1 MHVSDRTTTTY
12 SLIRFNV
19 LRSLDPKLSDIHA
32 GSNYTDKIRL
42 MSRRINL
49 FLGFKRQKFFFST
62 VRIGLI
68 FRT

>member
-1 MHVSDRTTTTY
+1 MY
-12 SLIRFNV
+12 SLVRINV
-19 LRSLDPKLSDIHA
+19 LRSLDPSLSDIHA

-49 FLGFKRQKFFFST
+49 FFGFKRQKFVVVFST
-62 VRIGLI
+62 LRIVLI